1 MTDEDVDAILARG
14 EAKTAE
20 LNAKLQ
26 KMEKGDLLDFRLDG
40 GMAVQ
45 TFEGTDFSD
54 KVLISTTK
62 PLLACY
68 CHC

>member
-1 MTDEDVDAILARG
+1 VTDEDVDAILARG

-54 KVLISTTK
+54 KVLSSTTFFAY
-62 PLLACY
+62 LLI
-68 CHC
+68 

>member
-20 LNAKLQ
+20 LAARLQ

-40 GMAVQ
+40 GMSTQ

-54 KVLISTTK
+54 KVQHNI
-62 PLLACY
+62 AQWY
-68 CHC
+68 C